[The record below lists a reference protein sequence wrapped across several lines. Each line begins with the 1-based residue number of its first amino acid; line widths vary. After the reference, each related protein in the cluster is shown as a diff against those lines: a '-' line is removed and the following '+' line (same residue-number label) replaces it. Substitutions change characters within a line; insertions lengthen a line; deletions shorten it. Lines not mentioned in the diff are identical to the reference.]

1 MVRTL
6 RWRKNQTMQFRNAFL
21 SAMAADDLAEL
32 SPFLREIALFG
43 GEVLSEPN
51 AQITSIYFPSN
62 STISIVT
69 AMSDGREV
77 ETVSIGFESVAGLLP
92 ALTRISPTTR
102 MRVQIGG
109 GAISLP
115 AIRLCE
121 RAKRSPQLMRLILR
135 FAQDRA
141 AQAEQSAACYA
152 LHPLPAR
159 LARWLL
165 ICEDRVDRSTMLLTQ
180 DEMGVMAGALR
191 SSISMLASDFKQQGL
206 SNYSRGHLQILDR
219 PRLEAQACECYAA
232 DRARR
237 SADELSALASGPDL
251 TG

>member
-1 MVRTL
+1 
-6 RWRKNQTMQFRNAFL
+6 MQFRNAFL

-32 SPFLREIALFG
+32 FPFLREIALFG
-43 GEVLSEPN
+43 GEILSEPN
-51 AQITSIYFPSN
+51 IPISSVYFPSN

-69 AMSDGREV
+69 IMSDGRDV
-77 ETVSIGFESVAGLLP
+77 ETVSIGYESVAGLLP
-92 ALTRISPTTR
+92 AVTHIAPTTR
-102 MRVQIGG
+102 MHVQVGG

-115 AIRLCE
+115 AEKLSA
-121 RAKRSPQLMRLILR
+121 RANRSPSLMALILR

-152 LHPLPAR
+152 LHPLPSR

-191 SSISMLASDFKQQGL
+191 SSISMLASEFKQLGL
-206 SNYSRGHLQILDR
+206 IGYSRGHLQILDR
-219 PRLEAQACECYAA
+219 PGLEARACECYSA

-237 SADELSALASGPDL
+237 IANILPA
-251 TG
+251 

>member
-1 MVRTL
+1 
-6 RWRKNQTMQFRNAFL
+6 MQFRNAFL
-21 SAMAADDLAEL
+21 AAMTADDMAEL

-43 GEVLSEPN
+43 GEILSEPH
-51 AQITSIYFPSN
+51 QRISSVYFPSN

-69 AMSDGREV
+69 TMSDGRDV
-77 ETVSIGFESVAGLLP
+77 ETVSIGCESVAGLLP
-92 ALTRISPTTR
+92 AVTHIAPTTR

-115 AIRLCE
+115 ADRLSG
-121 RAKRSPQLMRLILR
+121 RAAQSPALMALILR
-135 FAQDRA
+135 FAQDRS

-152 LHPLPAR
+152 LHPLPSR

-191 SSISMLASDFKQQGL
+191 SSISMLASEFKQQGL
-206 SNYSRGHLQILDR
+206 ISYSRGHLQILDR

-237 SADELSALASGPDL
+237 IANALPA
-251 TG
+251 

>member
-1 MVRTL
+1 
-6 RWRKNQTMQFRNAFL
+6 MQFRNAFL
-21 SAMAADDLAEL
+21 SALDVEDLAEL

-43 GEVLSEPN
+43 GQILSEPN
-51 AQITSIYFPSN
+51 TPITSVYFPSN

-69 AMSDGREV
+69 IMSDGRDV
-77 ETVSIGFESVAGLLP
+77 ETVSIGCEGVAGLLP
-92 ALTRISPTTR
+92 AVTQIAPTTR
-102 MRVQIGG
+102 MHAQVGG

-115 AIRLCE
+115 AERL
-121 RAKRSPQLMRLILR
+121 RARANRSPSLMALILR
-135 FAQDRA
+135 FAQARA

-152 LHPLPAR
+152 LHPLPSR

-165 ICEDRVDRSTMLLTQ
+165 ICEDRIDRSEMLLTQ

-206 SNYSRGHLQILDR
+206 ISYSRGHLQILDR
-219 PRLEAQACECYAA
+219 PRLEAQACECYHV

-237 SADELSALASGPDL
+237 AANKLPA
-251 TG
+251 

>member
-1 MVRTL
+1 
-6 RWRKNQTMQFRNAFL
+6 MQFRNAFL
-21 SAMAADDLAEL
+21 SALPADDMANL

-43 GEVLSEPN
+43 GEILAEPG
-51 AQITSIYFPSN
+51 APIRSVYFPSN

-69 AMSDGREV
+69 IMSDGKDV
-77 ETVSIGFESVAGLLP
+77 ETVSIGCESVAGLLP
-92 ALTRISPTTR
+92 AVTRIAPTTR
-102 MRVQIGG
+102 TRVQIGG
-109 GAISLP
+109 GAVSLP
-115 AIRLCE
+115 DKLRD
-121 RAKRSPQLMRLILR
+121 RASQSPPLMALILR

-141 AQAEQSAACYA
+141 AQAEQSAACFA
-152 LHPLPAR
+152 LHSLPSR

-206 SNYSRGHLQILDR
+206 ISYSRGHLQILDR
-219 PRLEAQACECYAA
+219 PGLEARACECYRV

-237 SADELSALASGPDL
+237 VANAVPV
-251 TG
+251 

>member
-1 MVRTL
+1 MLAQNRP
-6 RWRKNQTMQFRNAFL
+6 MQFRNAFL
-21 SAMAADDLAEL
+21 AAMTDADMAEL

-43 GEVLSEPN
+43 GEVLSEPHSP
-51 AQITSIYFPSN
+51 ISSIYFPSN

-69 AMSDGREV
+69 TMTDGREV
-77 ETVSIGFESVAGLLP
+77 ETVSIGCESVAGLLP
-92 ALTRISPTTR
+92 AVTHMAPTTR

-115 AIRLCE
+115 AERLSA
-121 RAKRSPQLMRLILR
+121 RANRSASLMALILR
-135 FAQDRA
+135 FAQDRS
-141 AQAEQSAACYA
+141 AQAEQSAACFA
-152 LHPLPAR
+152 LHPLPSR

-206 SNYSRGHLQILDR
+206 ISYSRGHLQILDR
-219 PRLEAQACECYAA
+219 ARLEAQACECYAA

-237 SADELSALASGPDL
+237 IGNMRPV
-251 TG
+251 

>member
-1 MVRTL
+1 
-6 RWRKNQTMQFRNAFL
+6 MQFRNAFL
-21 SAMAADDLAEL
+21 AAMTADDMAEL

-43 GEVLSEPN
+43 GEILAEPHHP
-51 AQITSIYFPSN
+51 ISSIYFPSN

-69 AMSDGREV
+69 TMADGREV
-77 ETVSIGFESVAGLLP
+77 ETVSIGYESVAGLLP
-92 ALTRISPTTR
+92 AVTHIAPTTR

-115 AIRLCE
+115 AERLYA
-121 RAKRSPQLMRLILR
+121 RANRSPSLMALILR

-152 LHPLPAR
+152 LHPLPSR

-165 ICEDRVDRSTMLLTQ
+165 ICEDRVDRSAMLLTQ

-206 SNYSRGHLQILDR
+206 ISYSRGHLQILDR

-237 SADELSALASGPDL
+237 IGNMDPA
-251 TG
+251 